1 MREDYN
7 QKSDG
12 QNNTFSIV
20 ISLASR
26 LDGRTEWTLGKFADH
41 THLGGMADTLQ
52 GHAAIQRNLN
62 SPEKWANWNLM
73 KFNKKWNVLQLGRNN
88 PEHQYMLGA
97 TQMESSLA
105 GKDLLYTLVHTGL
118 NMSQQCAFAA
128 KKVNCILACIRQNMG
143 SK

>member
-1 MREDYN
+1 M
-7 QKSDG
+7 
-12 QNNTFSIV
+12 
-20 ISLASR
+20 ISLTSH
-26 LDGRTEWTLGKFADH
+26 LYDGAEWTLGKLADD

-62 SPEKWANWNLM
+62 SLEKWVNRNLM
-73 KFNKKWNVLQLGRNN
+73 KFNKRWKVLQLGRNN

-105 GKDLLYTLVHTGL
+105 EKDLLYILVDTRL
-118 NMSQQCAFAA
+118 NFSQQCALAAEAA
-128 KKVNCILACIRQNMG
+128 KCILGCIRQNIG